1 MSRVCRDDRTGAAY
15 PRAGIVIG
23 MTNTNAVRLTGVTKR
38 YGEVQAVAGV
48 DLTIRSGE
56 VVAILGPNGAGKSTT
71 IEMLLGLV
79 RPDDGD
85 VEIYGKSPIEAI
97 ASGAVGAMLQ
107 SGGIIEDAKVGELVG
122 LVAGLHTHP
131 LPVGDA
137 LERAGITDLSDR
149 VFKGLSGGQ
158 KQRVRFAMAI
168 VAQPDL
174 IVLDEPTT
182 GMDVESRRAFWQSM
196 HAETARGRTVLF
208 ATHYL
213 DEADSYADR
222 VVLMRHGRIVAD
234 GTAAQIKATVS
245 GRTVRATVPDADLAA
260 LAALDGVRNVE
271 ARGDVVLLQCA
282 DSDAVLRYLLGRTS
296 AHDIEVSSPDLE
308 DAVLAIGD
316 AEGALA

>member
-1 MSRVCRDDRTGAAY
+1 
-15 PRAGIVIG
+15 
-23 MTNTNAVRLTGVTKR
+23 MTNTTAVRLTGVTKR

-48 DLTIRSGE
+48 DLSIRSGE
-56 VVAILGPNGAGKSTT
+56 VVAVLGPNGAGKSTT

-79 RPDDGD
+79 RPDGGS
-85 VEIYGKSPIEAI
+85 VELYGNSPADAI
-97 ASGAVGAMLQ
+97 AAGQVGAMLQ

-122 LVAGLHTHP
+122 LVAGLHTDP
-131 LPVGDA
+131 LPVGEA
-137 LERAGITDLSDR
+137 LDRAGVADLSDR
-149 VFKGLSGGQ
+149 VFKALSGGQ
-158 KQRVRFAMAI
+158 RQRVRFAMAI

-174 IVLDEPTT
+174 LVLDEPTT
-182 GMDVESRRAFWQSM
+182 GMDVESRRAFWNSM

-222 VVLMRHGRIVAD
+222 VVLLRSGRIVAN
-234 GTAAQIKATVS
+234 GTSAQIKATVS
-245 GRTVRATVPDADLAA
+245 GRTVRATVPDADLAS

-271 ARGDVVLLQCA
+271 TRGDVVLLQCA
-282 DSDAVLRYLLGRTS
+282 DSDSVLRHLLNNTS

-316 AEGALA
+316 AAADTEGALA